1 MHIARALRERY
12 ALDETFFLPNG
23 DVATTDFYT
32 AHLLAQ
38 RLNSHRPAEHQASP
52 AELHAMG
59 LLHELAHTIITR
71 YQTER
76 RPRALADAIAWLEE
90 RLGRIALETT
100 LRAIVETF
108 PPLPVQRGEMTA
120 DEYLAATDETG
131 ASHRERLLEESIII
145 WLENNNPALTRY
157 RDLFDDRMLAR
168 QTAYEP
174 LLAELDAFFRREPPF
189 GPENKPLLE
198 LLALPSRIAPHSIFA
213 QLDYIRQHWLDFL
226 PPHLA
231 RRILIG
237 LDFAREEERAL
248 ALRHAAPG
256 GPRVGEAPVFHGTD
270 AFGVT
275 INLDEEYEA
284 FSPDLDWMPNVVLI
298 AKNTYVWLHQLSRW
312 YGRDISRLDQIPDE
326 ELDKLARW
334 GITGLWLIGIW
345 ERSPASKRI
354 KHLCGNPDAEASA
367 YALFDYEIAQALGGE
382 EAYRNLR
389 DRAWQ
394 RGIRLASDMVP
405 NHMGIDSRWVM
416 EYPDRF
422 IWTDRPPF
430 PSYTFNGPD
439 LSWNPRIGIYL
450 EDHYYDRTDAAV
462 VFKWVNRETGEV
474 RYIYHGNDG
483 TSTPWNDTAQLDYL
497 KAEVR
502 EAVIQQILHVARKFP
517 IIRFD
522 AAMTLAKRHIQRLW
536 YPQPGQGGSIPSR
549 AAFAMTKE
557 EFDRLMPNEFWRE
570 VVDRVAQ
577 EAPDTLLLAEAF
589 WLMEGYFVRTLG
601 MHRVYNSAFMHMLR
615 DEDNAGYRKVMKDT
629 LEFDPQILKRY
640 VNFMNNPDEETAVA
654 QFGKGDKYFGVATLL
669 ATLPGLP
676 MVGHG
681 QIEGF
686 VEKYGMEYRRA
697 YLDESPDEYL
707 IRRHER
713 EIFPLFRKR
722 RLFADV
728 ENFLLYDFWR
738 PDGTVD
744 ENVFAYSNR
753 LGEERAL
760 VVYHNRYAETSGT
773 IRTSA
778 LFAVKSEDGAKHLV
792 SKTLA
797 EGLALP
803 DTPNTYVIFRDHV
816 TNLEH
821 IYRVET
827 LRTQGLTLH
836 LRAYEYHVFL
846 DFRFVQDESGH
857 YATLTDQL
865 QGRGVPS
872 IAEALR
878 EMELAPVLHPFRM
891 FLNADTLR
899 DLLAQRAFTADATP
913 DDALIAR
920 VRAQAEQTYTAM
932 AAFAHLHPNLEA
944 ALDTLETHV
953 RRLLS
958 LPAHWQNDADAP
970 LADLLDDDT
979 ITWHALLLWV
989 LLTPLGALATD
1000 DTETPS
1006 QTIERLLDE
1015 WLLRKAIE
1023 ETLHTLGGDTW
1034 QVRQTMR
1041 LFDILLAHAGA
1052 IAAMLIVGEED
1063 LPHEHSDAE
1072 LADLL
1077 DSIIMQL
1084 LDDPRVLEFWNVHEY
1099 EGVEWFNKEAFERT
1113 TIALT
1118 AAVDA
1123 ATREETLHAPVTT
1136 LGRLLLNAADGAGYR
1151 VQALRAASALP
1162 AADATA
1168 EDADELTEAEDDAAP
1183 PDEQENEAHAAE

>member
-1 MHIARALRERY
+1 MHIARAFRERY
-12 ALDETFFLPNG
+12 ALDETFFQPNG

-32 AHLLAQ
+32 AHVLAQ
-38 RLNSHRPAEHQASP
+38 RLNSDRHPDRQTSP
-52 AELHAMG
+52 AELHAIG
-59 LLHELAHTIITR
+59 LLHEVAHTIMAH
-71 YQTER
+71 YQTQR
-76 RPRALADAIAWLEE
+76 RPHAFTDAIAWLEE
-90 RLGRIALETT
+90 RLGRMALDTT

-108 PPLPVQRGEMTA
+108 PPLAVQRGEMSA
-120 DEYLAATDETG
+120 DEYLDATDEHG
-131 ASHRERLLEESIII
+131 VSQREHLLEESIIL

-198 LLALPSRIAPHSIFA
+198 LLALPTRLAPQSIFA
-213 QLDYIRQHWLDFL
+213 QLDYIRQHWHDVL
-226 PPHLA
+226 PDHIV

-237 LDFAREEERAL
+237 MDFAREEERAL

-256 GPRVGEAPVFHGTD
+256 GPRRGEAPVFHGKD
-270 AFGVT
+270 AFGVEL
-275 INLDEEYEA
+275 NLDEEYEA

-298 AKNTYVWLHQLSRW
+298 AKNTYVWLDQLSRW
-312 YGRDISRLDQIPDE
+312 YGRSITRLDQIPDE

-334 GITGLWLIGIW
+334 GINGLWLIGLW

-367 YALFDYEIAQALGGE
+367 YALFDYEIAHALGGE

-416 EYPDRF
+416 EHPDRF

-483 TSTPWNDTAQLDYL
+483 TSMPWNDTAQLDYL
-497 KAEVR
+497 EAEVR

-549 AAFAMTKE
+549 AAFAMTKD
-557 EFDRLMPNEFWRE
+557 EFDRLMPKEFWRE
-570 VVDRVAQ
+570 VVDRVAE

-615 DEDNAGYRKVMKDT
+615 DENNAGYRKVMKET

-654 QFGKGDKYFGVATLL
+654 QFGKGDKYFGVATML

-676 MVGHG
+676 MIGHG

-697 YLDESPDEYL
+697 YLDESPDDSL

-728 ENFLLYDFWR
+728 EHFLLYDFWR

-760 VVYHNRYAETSGT
+760 VVYHNRYAETHGT
-773 IRTSA
+773 IRSSA
-778 LFAVKSEDGAKHLV
+778 LFAVKSDDGAKHLV

-797 EGLALP
+797 DGLALP
-803 DTPNTYVIFRDHV
+803 DTPNTFVIFRDHV
-816 TNLEH
+816 TNLEQIH
-821 IYRVET
+821 RVET
-827 LRTQGLTLH
+827 LRTQGLSLH

-878 EMELAPVLHPFRM
+878 ELELAPVLHPFRA
-891 FLNADTLR
+891 FLNADTVR
-899 DLLAQRAFTADATP
+899 DLLAHRAFSTEAP
-913 DDALIAR
+913 DIDDLLDR
-920 VRAQAEQTYTAM
+920 VRTRAEHTYTAL
-932 AAFAHLHPNLEA
+932 ASFANLSVSLDT
-944 ALDTLETHV
+944 ALDILDT
-953 RRLLS
+953 RLRHLLR
-958 LPAHWQNDADAP
+958 LPAHWQNDAP
-970 LADLLDDDT
+970 LDSLLDDDT
-979 ITWHALLLWV
+979 ITWPALLLWA
-989 LLTPLGALATD
+989 LLSPLGTFATSED
-1000 DTETPS
+1000 EMPS
-1006 QTIERLLDE
+1006 HVISRLLDE
-1015 WLLRKAIE
+1015 WLLRKPIE
-1023 ETLHTLGGDTW
+1023 EALHALGSDAW
-1034 QVRQTMR
+1034 QSGQTMR
-1041 LFDILLAHAGA
+1041 LLDILLHHADA
-1052 IAAMLIVGEED
+1052 IAALLRVGEED
-1063 LPHEHSDAE
+1063 LPHEQSDAE
-1072 LADLL
+1072 FADLL
-1077 DSIIMQL
+1077 DTLLMRL
-1084 LDDPRVLEFWNVHEY
+1084 LDDPRLLEFWNVHEY
-1099 EGVEWFNKEAFERT
+1099 DNVEWFNKEAFERT
-1113 TIALT
+1113 AVALT

-1123 ATREETLHAPVTT
+1123 ATREEMLHAPVTM
-1136 LGRLLLNAADGAGYR
+1136 LGRLLLTAADGSGYR
-1151 VQALRAASALP
+1151 VRALDAAAALQAHASAER
-1162 AADATA
+1162 TQ
-1168 EDADELTEAEDDAAP
+1168 EETEANDEAIAP
-1183 PDEQENEAHAAE
+1183 DHTDQTSATEEE